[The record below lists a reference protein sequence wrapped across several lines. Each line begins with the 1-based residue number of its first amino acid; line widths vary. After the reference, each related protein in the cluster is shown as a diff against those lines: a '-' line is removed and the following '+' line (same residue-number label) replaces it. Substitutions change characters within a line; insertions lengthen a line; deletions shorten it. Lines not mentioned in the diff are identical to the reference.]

1 MSKIREIH
9 ELLTNIQK
17 GVSEK
22 REQEE
27 IEYLELNKQHNPK
40 HLSIHLVKENLEHT
54 KGQLY
59 EVNYILD
66 NFWDI
71 ISK

>member
-9 ELLTNIQK
+9 ELLWNIQK

-27 IEYLELNKQHNPK
+27 QTITKDIDNKEIK
-40 HLSIHLVKENLEHT
+40 HLVQLKRESLEHT